1 MTGGRLLSTA
11 ESVIW
16 LGGLLVAATLLVATD
31 FTSSDADSSLYAGL
45 SARLTEEP
53 MSRWIAPEWWGL
65 WPRLGFTGYYRDHPI
80 GGFVLPAALARLGV
94 PADQAAYIVGLT
106 AGLVALLLI
115 AEVIRRTTSTA
126 DARAA
131 LVLLQLM
138 PVAFI
143 FRVRANQEYAMLVCL
158 LTACLGLDWAR
169 RSLWGFVPV
178 AAALAAALVIKGAF
192 IALTLAGAG
201 LWLIINPARARGSTW
216 RAVAVGATAIATTG
230 LVAGAYDQ
238 WHASITG
245 QPFWS
250 EYWSVQLS
258 HVEVSTPLSGGSTFL
273 DHAFFYLS
281 RLIWHPAPWSL
292 ALGVAAWRARG
303 AWRDAWQGL
312 TESSRYGLIFVLA
325 YAVLLVV
332 MLSPSSRVAERYV
345 FSATY
350 AIAAAGVVVAFRLVR
365 PLADVLSRLDRSI
378 PGFPA
383 WVWLALVVARLVAGR
398 FMPRL

>member
-1 MTGGRLLSTA
+1 LI
-11 ESVIW
+11 IW
-16 LGGLLVAATLLVATD
+16 LAVLVVAGALLIATG

-45 SARLTEEP
+45 SARLTVEP

-94 PADQAAYIVGLT
+94 PGEQAAYIVGLT

-115 AEVIRRTTSTA
+115 AEIIRRTTSTA

-138 PVAFI
+138 PVAFV

-192 IALTLAGAG
+192 ISLTLAGAG
-201 LWLIINPARARGSTW
+201 LWLLTNPTRAAGSTW

-230 LVAGAYDQ
+230 LVAVGYDQ

-245 QPFWS
+245 QPFWR
-250 EYWSVQLS
+250 EYWTVQLS
-258 HVEVSTPLSGGSTFL
+258 HVEVSTPLSGASTFL
-273 DHAFFYLS
+273 EHAFFYLS

-303 AWRDAWQGL
+303 VWRQTWQRMS
-312 TESSRYGLIFVLA
+312 ESSRSALIFVLA
-325 YAVLLVV
+325 YAGLLVA

-350 AIAAAGVVVAFRLVR
+350 AVAAAGVVAAFHAVR
-365 PLADVLSRLDRSI
+365 PLARILTRLDRSI

-383 WVWLALVVARLVAGR
+383 WLWLALVVARLVAGR